1 MDFWDRLMA
10 MADNGDGDRATRNI
24 IDKLLDQRIV
34 MLSEPVMP
42 ESAQRLVAQLLYLD
56 AQTSKKPIH
65 FYINTPGGS
74 ISDGFA
80 LFDTIRFIKATV
92 ISICTGLSASMG
104 TILMLAPPNK
114 KNRVCLPN
122 TRFMIHQP
130 SSAYQGSASDIEIGA
145 KQILKLRDRLIE
157 IYVEETKMD
166 ADRVRADLHR
176 DYWMAAEEAVQYGLC
191 DRVVKSLTDLS

>member
-1 MDFWDRLMA
+1 MDAMASKENPRPSRLLMDRLLEH
-10 MADNGDGDRATRNI
+10 RI
-24 IDKLLDQRIV
+24 I

-42 ESAQRLVAQLLYLD
+42 RPAQRIMAQLLLLD
-56 AQTSKKPIH
+56 AQDPKRPIH

-80 LFDTIRFIKATV
+80 IFDTVRFLSAPVMTV
-92 ISICTGLSASMG
+92 CTGLSASMG
-104 TILMLAPPNK
+104 TILMLSPQEK

-130 SSAYQGSASDIEIGA
+130 SSAYRGSAADIEIGA
-145 KQILKLRDRLIE
+145 KQILKLRDRLVE

-166 ADRVRADLHR
+166 EERVRADLNR
-176 DYWMAAEEAVQYGLC
+176 DYWMTADEAVKYGLC
-191 DRVVKSLTDLS
+191 DRIVRHVSDLG

>member
-1 MDFWDRLMA
+1 MAKNNDQDRS
-10 MADNGDGDRATRNI
+10 TRFI
-24 IDKLLDQRIV
+24 MDKLLEQRIV

-42 ESAQRLVAQLLYLD
+42 KPAQRLVAQMLYLD
-56 AQTSKKPIH
+56 AQDSKKPIH

-80 LFDTIRFIKATV
+80 IFDTVRFLRAPVTT
-92 ISICTGLSASMG
+92 ICTGLSASMG
-104 TILMLAPPNK
+104 TILMLSPPDK

-166 ADRVRADLHR
+166 ADRVRTDLHR
-176 DYWMAAEEAVQYGLC
+176 DYWMGADEAVEYGLC
-191 DRVVKSLTDLS
+191 DRVVQHVNDLS

>member
-1 MDFWDRLMA
+1 
-10 MADNGDGDRATRNI
+10 MADNGNDDRATRHI

-42 ESAQRLVAQLLYLD
+42 KPAQRLVAQLLYLD

-80 LFDTIRFIKATV
+80 VFDTIRFIKSPV

-130 SSAYQGSASDIEIGA
+130 SSAYQGSASDIEISA
-145 KQILKLRDRLIE
+145 KQILMLRDRLID

-166 ADRVRADLHR
+166 ADRVRADLNR
-176 DYWMAAEEAVQYGLC
+176 DYWMAAEEAVEYGLC
-191 DRVVKSLTDLS
+191 DRVVANLTDLG

>member
-1 MDFWDRLMA
+1 
-10 MADNGDGDRATRNI
+10 MADKGNDDRATRHI
-24 IDKLLDQRIV
+24 INKLLDQRIV

-42 ESAQRLVAQLLYLD
+42 DSAQRLVAQLLYLNAQD
-56 AQTSKKPIH
+56 AKKPIH

-80 LFDTIRFIKATV
+80 VFDTIRFIKAPV

-104 TILMLAPPNK
+104 TILMLAPPDR

-145 KQILKLRDRLIE
+145 KQILMLRDRLIE
-157 IYVEETKMD
+157 IYVQETRMD
-166 ADRVRADLHR
+166 ADRVRADLNR
-176 DYWMAAEEAVQYGLC
+176 DYWMDANEAVEYGLC
-191 DRVVKSLTDLS
+191 DRVVTNLSDLG

>member
-1 MDFWDRLMA
+1 MPKNGNDRP
-10 MADNGDGDRATRNI
+10 TRNI
-24 IDKLLDQRIV
+24 IDKLLDQRTI

-42 ESAQRLVAQLLYLD
+42 EPAQRLIAQLLYLESQD
-56 AQTSKKPIH
+56 SKKPIH

-74 ISDGFA
+74 ISVGFA
-80 LFDTIRFIKATV
+80 IFDTIRFLQSPV
-92 ISICTGLSASMG
+92 ITICTGLSASMG
-104 TILMLAPPNK
+104 TILMLSPRDK
-114 KNRVCLPN
+114 KHRVCLPN

-166 ADRVRADLHR
+166 ADRVRTDLHR
-176 DYWMAAEEAVQYGLC
+176 DYWMGADEAVQYGLC
-191 DRVVKSLTDLS
+191 DRVVEHVSDLS

>member
-1 MDFWDRLMA
+1 
-10 MADNGDGDRATRNI
+10 MADHGNDDRATRHI
-24 IDKLLDQRIV
+24 IEKLLDQRIV

-42 ESAQRLVAQLLYLD
+42 KSAQRLVAQLLYLN
-56 AQTSKKPIH
+56 AQDGKKPIH

-80 LFDTIRFIKATV
+80 VFDTIRFIKAPV
-92 ISICTGLSASMG
+92 VSICTGLSASMG

-145 KQILKLRDRLIE
+145 KQILMLRDRLIE
-157 IYVEETKMD
+157 IYVEETTMD
-166 ADRVRADLHR
+166 ADRVRADLNR
-176 DYWMAAEEAVQYGLC
+176 DYWMGAEEAVQYGLC
-191 DRVVKSLTDLS
+191 DRVVTNLSDLG